1 MFKWLL
7 EIVTIRFLSR
17 QIYWTVTNENKR
29 ERERERER
37 ETRECV
43 CEKT

>member
-29 ERERERER
+29 ERERERE
-37 ETRECV
+37 TRECV